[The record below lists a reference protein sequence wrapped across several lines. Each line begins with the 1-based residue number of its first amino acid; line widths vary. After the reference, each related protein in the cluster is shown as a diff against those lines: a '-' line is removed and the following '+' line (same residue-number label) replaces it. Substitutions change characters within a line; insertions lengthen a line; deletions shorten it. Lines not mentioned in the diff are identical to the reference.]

1 MTDETKP
8 DSMEEIDA
16 NMNMPEPGVQ
26 VEQQEPPI
34 PGAES
39 TDETEDA
46 AAGDSSEDSGDGTDT
61 EEVELPGYVEHDHLR
76 YLDALQ
82 ESGDINMEG
91 ASPYLAQT
99 FDITRG
105 TAKLVLEYWKEQ
117 K

>member
-1 MTDETKP
+1 MTDETGTEP
-8 DSMEEIDA
+8 SEEIDT
-16 NMNMPEPGVQ
+16 NMDMPEPGVK
-26 VEQQEPPI
+26 VEPQDPPI

-46 AAGDSSEDSGDGTDT
+46 SAGDSSEDTGDDTDT
-61 EEVELPGYVEHDHLR
+61 EVEVPEYVEQDHLR

-82 ESGDINMEG
+82 ESGDINMNG
-91 ASPYLAQT
+91 AAPYLAQT